1 MTKNIL
7 VLTGSPRIGG
17 NSDLMA
23 DAFIKGAKAAGHEIN
38 KFEAGRK
45 DIKECKA
52 CDTCFSK
59 GTACS
64 FNDDFNTLA
73 TYLEQAD
80 SIVFFT
86 PLYWFSFPSGLKA
99 AIDKLYSFYKG
110 NRELKIKESQLFVCG
125 ETDLKSD
132 FDGIVKSY
140 DLIAEFREWENL
152 GHYIVTCVHEKGDI
166 LSTNALEEIEKLGRE
181 F

>member
-23 DAFIKGAKAAGHEIN
+23 DAFIKGAKAAGNEVN

-45 DIKECKA
+45 DIEGCKA

-64 FNDDFNTLA
+64 FNDDFNTLV

-80 SIVFFT
+80 AIVFVT
-86 PLYWFSFPSGLKA
+86 PLYWFSFPSGMKA

-110 NRELKIKESQLFVCG
+110 EKELKIKESQLFVCG

-132 FDGIVKSY
+132 FDGIIKSY
-140 DLIAEFREWENL
+140 ELMAEFQKWNNM
-152 GHYIVTCVHEKGDI
+152 GHYIVTDVYEKGDI
-166 LSTNALEEIEKLGRE
+166 LSTNALEEIQKLGMK